1 MPNNVKDTE
10 MENRS
15 VTRAVF
21 DFVFS
26 CYNKGNVMNHAGGHR
41 QKKMRKG
48 ILLLLFGIGIL
59 FVFTFTF
66 YRSLATDVSVQ
77 IGNVAPTVVSAFLH
91 ASPFIFTEQFN
102 IGNHVNV
109 MIPGS
114 TGALYGNGRVEDLNG
129 RNDIVSVRGIFYRS
143 SASGGSDCTAD
154 NNSCYVV
161 SSCTLRDL
169 TGNDLRKEYSCRFN
183 LSSYVDST
191 ASDGRYSTDTW
202 NFFAEVSDGT
212 ATDSE
217 SVTTEVSSLLSLNI
231 PSFINYG
238 VLGLGDKTPAGAVKI
253 TTTQQGNVRAGIEI
267 SSVGTTMN
275 CSGRGSIPRENQ
287 EYFTE
292 SFIHG
297 TGTDLSGTSTSTG
310 MLLGW
315 QETDTVVSDDLYM
328 GIEVPSSNVEGVCSM
343 VDTLTATSLD

>member
-1 MPNNVKDTE
+1 

>member
-1 MPNNVKDTE
+1 
-10 MENRS
+10 
-15 VTRAVF
+15 
-21 DFVFS
+21 
-26 CYNKGNVMNHAGGHR
+26 MNHAGGHR